1 MKKINTLILVSCVG
15 FMLSGCGSSDALSTL
30 TSNKWADSEK
40 SCKDGFTHVWGNQY
54 KTGSSWTMKG
64 ELQAE
69 TDQKTEFSLKN
80 YADTGLSNDLIKIGK
95 PEDYVVHT
103 YKIYSTGNNLVSNL
117 IGNDK
122 VVTDTVALIK
132 VEDDNITV
140 TTSETKMDFDQML
153 KGRYVQKEVPT
164 SVHSYV
170 RCS

>member
-40 SCKDGFTHVWGNQY
+40 SCKDGFTHVWGSQY

-122 VVTDTVALIK
+122 AVTDTFVLIK
-132 VEDDNITV
+132 VEDDNIAV
-140 TTSETKMDFDQML
+140 TTVETKMDFDQML

>member
-40 SCKDGFTHVWGNQY
+40 SCKDGFTHVWGSQY

-122 VVTDTVALIK
+122 AVTDTFVLIK

-140 TTSETKMDFDQML
+140 TTVETKMDFDQML